1 MRKQIGT
8 GLRITLNTLYDRYQK
23 PLFIV
28 ENGLGAV
35 DQPEEAGT
43 IQDDCRINYL
53 RDHLIEAREAIED
66 GVDLIGC
73 TSWGPIDLVSAS
85 TAEMKKR
92 YGYIYVDRGNDGKG
106 TFERKKKKSFYWYK
120 DVIATN
126 GESL

>member
-1 MRKQIGT
+1 MDDHKISKEILQ
-8 GLRITLNTLYDRYQK
+8 L
-23 PLFIV
+23 V
-28 ENGLGAV
+28 GAV
-35 DQPEEAGT
+35 DQPEEDGT

-92 YGYIYVDRGNDGKG
+92 YGYLCRP
-106 TFERKKKKSFYWYK
+106 RQ
-120 DVIATN
+120 
-126 GESL
+126 

>member
-1 MRKQIGT
+1 MLQLVGGEENVQSVIHCMTRLRFNLYDNAKADGA
-8 GLRITLNTLYDRYQK
+8 GLRITLNMLYDRYQK

-35 DQPEEAGT
+35 DQTEEDGT

-73 TSWGPIDLVSAS
+73 TSWGPIGSSAPQRQ
-85 TAEMKKR
+85 K
-92 YGYIYVDRGNDGKG
+92 
-106 TFERKKKKSFYWYK
+106 
-120 DVIATN
+120 
-126 GESL
+126 